1 MINII
6 LSKSSALITR
16 LQNAT
21 RRTLASYVNKLTFL
35 PSYYR
40 VNDLMWQDGL
50 LIDFL
55 QKKVADK
62 WIRRFLVC
70 SSYLF
75 SERVLFKFVV
85 RFYIDYIV
93 WPATYRTIFEFSNVT
108 LMLSAVLISL
118 SVVLLTFNLVY
129 LYSILFI

>member
-1 MINII
+1 
-6 LSKSSALITR
+6 
-16 LQNAT
+16 
-21 RRTLASYVNKLTFL
+21 
-35 PSYYR
+35 
-40 VNDLMWQDGL
+40 MWQDGL

-85 RFYIDYIV
+85 RFYIDYVV
-93 WPATYRTIFEFSNVT
+93 WPSTMKSIFDFSNVA
-108 LMLSAVLISL
+108 LMLSAVLV
-118 SVVLLTFNLVY
+118 SVVLLILLFNLAY
-129 LYSILFI
+129 LYAALFI